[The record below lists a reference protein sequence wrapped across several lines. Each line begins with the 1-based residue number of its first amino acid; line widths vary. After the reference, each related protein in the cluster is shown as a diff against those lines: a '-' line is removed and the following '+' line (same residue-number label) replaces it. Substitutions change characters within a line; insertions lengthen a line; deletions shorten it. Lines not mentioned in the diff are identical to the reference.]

1 MDSKKISI
9 NSLISDCFIDRT
21 NDIFNMI
28 YNAKDA
34 LLAKLNG
41 SGE

>member
-9 NSLISDCFIDRT
+9 NSFISDCFIDRT
-21 NDIFNMI
+21 NDILNMI
-28 YNAKDA
+28 YKAKDA
-34 LLAKLNG
+34 LLPKLNG